1 MTRTLTWSLTTLIFI
16 ATAAVSQSGP
26 SLQETDA
33 WIDHTYNDE
42 RRGLFQQWNRDG
54 KLYVEYIEDLAVN
67 RCTMTRTVHEVAHT
81 KGAEEI
87 WMESN
92 VVTFALG
99 SIDPTTVNVV
109 PFSNWVGSSC
119 LNPVEV
125 KVNQLDCSTQAEVRF
140 KTRNSDRVIQT
151 KMHIVFPKLTG
162 QSHDSY
168 SNSPDSQ
175 SAISMYDTA
184 YARRFAKAFRHAVEL
199 CGGKPSAF

>member
-162 QSHDSY
+162 QSQTRTPTVLIR
-168 SNSPDSQ
+168 NQ
-175 SAISMYDTA
+175 
-184 YARRFAKAFRHAVEL
+184 
-199 CGGKPSAF
+199 PS